1 MDSFEKRILSIRILK
16 LALKSEFDL
25 TPNMVSLKLDI
36 SAMSA
41 QGLLLE
47 LTCNGGFFKFKQ
59 KNAGWVRYFEPNRE
73 KIMQALADEAK
84 LLEIRYSE

>member
-1 MDSFEKRILSIRILK
+1 MDSFEKRVLMLRLMK

-36 SAMSA
+36 SAMTA

-47 LTCNGGFFKFKQ
+47 LTCIGGFFKFKQ
-59 KNAGWVRYFEPNRE
+59 KNAGWVRYFEPDRE
-73 KIMQALADEAK
+73 KIMRALTDEAK
-84 LLEIRYSE
+84 LLEVRYSE